1 MPNWCENTLI
11 VAGEKWNIEDFMTQI
26 ANQEDIGDDRVEEYH
41 ILHNLYPTP
50 ESLNVPAT
58 FRGAGEESDPH
69 HIERLSNIKE
79 HGYADW
85 YEWRNAKW
93 GTKWGDCETQLTDQ
107 DYRDNFGKVMLSF
120 NSAWGPPYEGIKYI
134 ATIFPRLLFDLR
146 YYEEGMCFQ
155 GYITIMGEKI
165 IAEQEMEFMQDS
177 ERRWEW
183 VDEEYDALSEEYLEA
198 L

>member
-11 VAGEKWNIEDFMTQI
+11 VAGEKWNVEDFIQQVKTS
-26 ANQEDIGDDRVEEYH
+26 EDALESAQKH
-41 ILHNLYPTP
+41 TILENLYPTP
-50 ESLNVPAT
+50 DELNET
-58 FRGAGEESDPH
+58 TSNFGAGTNDPQY
-69 HIERLSNIKE
+69 EQKQANIKKY
-79 HGYADW
+79 GAADW
-85 YEWRNAKW
+85 FEWRNANW

-134 ATIFPRLLFDLR
+134 ATIFPRLLFDLQ

-165 IAEQEMEFMQDS
+165 IAEQEMEFMYDS

-183 VDEEYDALSEEYLEA
+183 VDEEYDALSQEHLEA